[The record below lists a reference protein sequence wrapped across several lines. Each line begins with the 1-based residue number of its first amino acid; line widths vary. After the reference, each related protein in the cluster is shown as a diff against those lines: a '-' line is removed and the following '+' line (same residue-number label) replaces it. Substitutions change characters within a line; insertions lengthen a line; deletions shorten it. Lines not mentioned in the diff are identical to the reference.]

1 MISNYLKKILPI
13 KTQRPKTQESKT
25 QKSYNYIEL
34 TDNIFSH
41 SSSGLS
47 GAEAYSNNVIVY
59 RCVNLIA
66 QSASH
71 VPWIVKKK
79 RRGSPEIVYDHPVYQ
94 LLKKP
99 NPGKAGADFFGE
111 IIASKLLF
119 GNCYILSTSE
129 WRPKEIYLLHSP
141 AIELIL
147 EQNQLVAYKYNG
159 SKAEKI
165 YRIDPITRVSK
176 ILHLKNYNPN
186 NAHYGLSCLAAA
198 SKPIDL
204 HHHATN
210 WNSSLLKNGARPSGA
225 LIVKDS
231 NGYLSDEQFERLQ
244 AQFSEKFTGAHNSG
258 KPLLLEGGLDWL
270 EMSINPRD
278 MDFIESKNSAAREI
292 ALAFGVPPQLLGIN
306 GDNTYSNMQE
316 ARLALWEE
324 TLIPLLDKLADAF
337 SNWLSYWYQE
347 EIIIDFDRDNISALT
362 DRRENLWAK
371 ISNSNFMTLNEKR
384 AFMALPPL
392 EGGDVIDIV
401 SLNQFKQGQLKQD
414 DG

>member
-1 MISNYLKKILPI
+1 MVTNYLKKLLQI
-13 KTQRPKTQESKT
+13 KNR
-25 QKSYNYIEL
+25 KSHNYIDL
-34 TDNIFSH
+34 TDIGFSEFAKG
-41 SSSGLS
+41 SIGV
-47 GAEAYSNNVIVY
+47 EAYSSNVIVY

-79 RRGSPEIVYDHPVYQ
+79 RRGSTEIVQDHPIYE

-99 NPGKAGADFFGE
+99 NPSKAGADFFSE

-119 GNCYILSTSE
+119 GNCYILSTAE
-129 WRPKEIYLLHSP
+129 WQPREIYLLHAP

-147 EQNQLVAYKYNG
+147 KQNQVVAYKYNG
-159 SKAEKI
+159 NRGEKI
-165 YRIDPITRVSK
+165 YQIDPITRISK

-186 NAHYGLSCLAAA
+186 NPHYGLSCLEAA
-198 SKPIDL
+198 SKSIDL
-204 HHHATN
+204 HQHATN
-210 WNSSLLKNGARPSGA
+210 WNSALLKNGARPSGA

-244 AQFSEKFTGAHNSG
+244 SQFTDKFTGSHNSG
-258 KPLLLEGGLDWL
+258 KPLLLEGGLDWQ

-324 TLIPLLDKLADAF
+324 TLIPLLDKLADAL
-337 SNWLSYWYQE
+337 SNWLSHWYQE

-362 DRRENLWAK
+362 ERRENLWAK
-371 ISNSNFMTLNEKR
+371 ISNANFMTLNEKR
-384 AFMALPPL
+384 AFVGLPPL
-392 EGGDVIDIV
+392 EGGDVIA
-401 SLNQFKQGQLKQD
+401 
-414 DG
+414 